1 MKISFCISRSL
12 AGIDKAQYELFHL
25 TQATDRSDLKTNNQY
40 KSVIIVPIDET
51 LITTGFTRYDAV
63 CKDIA
68 SAFNNCSSRLSNV
81 LVTADLE
88 LELLIKG
95 VAHGFAQGME
105 IPEVYQISTFSQNE
119 SILKSYEAISI
130 RIKDIIAN
138 AVRSSAM
145 Y

>member
-1 MKISFCISRSL
+1 MKISFCISSAL
-12 AGIDKAQYELFHL
+12 AGIDKSQYELFHL
-25 TQATDRSDLKTNNQY
+25 TQGTNQSHLKTNNEY
-40 KSVIIVPIDET
+40 KSVIMVPVDET
-51 LITTGFTRYDAV
+51 LITAGLTRYDAV
-63 CKDIA
+63 CMNIA
-68 SAFNNCSSRLSNV
+68 SYFNNCSYRLSNV

-105 IPEVYQISTFSQNE
+105 IPEVYEISTFNHYLSV
-119 SILKSYEAISI
+119 LKSYEAIDI